1 MADSRRASTRFMR
14 KMQRKVDNQ
23 QHIISFLLCILAA
36 LGGVFLLRDAT
47 FTQPQYYVLFLL
59 FFSVGLWVTEAI
71 PPFAVG
77 LFIIGFLVFTLGNP
91 AINSPDSPNFIEY
104 GQFINTWSDSVI
116 WLILGG
122 FFLALAMEKT
132 GLDVEVFKLS
142 VVRFGKRPKNVLLS
156 IMLATALAS
165 MVMSNTATTAMMI
178 VSIAPLLNT
187 LDAKEPFVKAL
198 LLGIPAAAAIG
209 GMGTVIGSPPNAIA
223 VDAINTMRGLPFKIG
238 FLEWMLFGVP
248 VALLLVFILWYI
260 LTHVYKSD
268 LTELNMDFLKPNKKP
283 DAEELMQME
292 ERKAQRRI
300 VLGVMLLTI
309 LLWLTGNIH
318 GISPA
323 MVSGLPI
330 LVFTMLSITTSD
342 DVRTIPW
349 DTLMLVAGGL
359 SLGLSIQQ
367 TGLGEYFVGK
377 MEDVELGFWILVLV
391 FAFITVLFS
400 NIMSNTATAT
410 ILIPIASIWSV
421 SNPMVLP
428 LVIGLSASCAL
439 FLPVST
445 PPNAIAFSTG
455 KLSQADFRLNGS
467 VAGILGPFLIIL
479 WVYCLTLFM
488 S

>member
-1 MADSRRASTRFMR
+1 
-14 KMQRKVDNQ
+14 
-23 QHIISFLLCILAA
+23 
-36 LGGVFLLRDAT
+36 
-47 FTQPQYYVLFLL
+47 
-59 FFSVGLWVTEAI
+59 
-71 PPFAVG
+71 
-77 LFIIGFLVFTLGNP
+77 VFTLGNP
-91 AINSPDSPNFIEY
+91 EINNPEGPNFIEY
-104 GQFINTWSDSVI
+104 GQFVDTWSDSVI

-142 VVRFGKRPKNVLLS
+142 VKRFGKKPKNVLLS
-156 IMLATALAS
+156 IMLATAVAS
-165 MVMSNTATTAMMI
+165 MIMSNTATTAMMI
-178 VSIAPLLNT
+178 ASIAPLLNT
-187 LDAKEPFVKAL
+187 LENKEPFVKAL
-198 LLGIPAAAAIG
+198 LLGVPAAAAIG
-209 GMGTVIGSPPNAIA
+209 GMGTIIGSPPNAIA
-223 VDAINTMRGLPFKIG
+223 VEAINTMKNVPFKVG

-248 VALLLVFILWYI
+248 VALVLVFIVWYI
-260 LTHVYKSD
+260 LTRVYKSGLD
-268 LTELNMDFLKPNKKP
+268 ELNLDFLTATKEPA
-283 DAEELMQME
+283 DAEEQVEME
-292 ERKAQRRI
+292 YLKRQRRI
-300 VLGVMLLTI
+300 VLGVMVVTM

-330 LVFTMLSITTSD
+330 LVFTMLSITTGD

-367 TGLGEYFVGK
+367 TGLASYFVGK
-377 MEDVELGFWILVLV
+377 MENVELGFWVLVLV

-410 ILIPIASIWSV
+410 ILIPIASIWAV
-421 SNPMVLP
+421 SNPIVLP

-455 KLSQADFRLNGS
+455 KLAQADFRLNGS
-467 VAGILGPFLIIL
+467 VAGILGPLFIML
-479 WVYCLTLFM
+479 WVYCLSLFIY
-488 S
+488 